1 MGARAGPIIFTRK
14 FFLAEAGREKVFIYQ
29 RDKCFIIEKI
39 PGWIER
45 LLLLKLNEI
54 TGEIKTIHTRIDS
67 VEKDVAGLRREM
79 MTKFESVDAKVESL
93 RTEAISRFEAVDRRF
108 DSLEARLPVIEK
120 MAELEVR
127 LADCV
132 AF

>member
-1 MGARAGPIIFTRK
+1 V
-14 FFLAEAGREKVFIYQ
+14 E
-29 RDKCFIIEKI
+29 RDDDK
-39 PGWIER
+39 
-45 LLLLKLNEI
+45 
-54 TGEIKTIHTRIDS
+54 
-67 VEKDVAGLRREM
+67 
-79 MTKFESVDAKVESL
+79 SVDAKVESL

-120 MAELEVR
+120 MAELEVQ

>member
-1 MGARAGPIIFTRK
+1 M
-14 FFLAEAGREKVFIYQ
+14 
-29 RDKCFIIEKI
+29 
-39 PGWIER
+39 
-45 LLLLKLNEI
+45 LLLKLNEI

-67 VEKDVAGLRREM
+67 VEMDVAGLRREM
-79 MTKFESVDAKVESL
+79 MTKFESVDAKVGSL

-127 LADCV
+127 LTDCV

>member
-1 MGARAGPIIFTRK
+1 
-14 FFLAEAGREKVFIYQ
+14 
-29 RDKCFIIEKI
+29 
-39 PGWIER
+39 
-45 LLLLKLNEI
+45 
-54 TGEIKTIHTRIDS
+54 
-67 VEKDVAGLRREM
+67 M

-93 RTEAISRFEAVDRRF
+93 RTEAISQFETVDRRF